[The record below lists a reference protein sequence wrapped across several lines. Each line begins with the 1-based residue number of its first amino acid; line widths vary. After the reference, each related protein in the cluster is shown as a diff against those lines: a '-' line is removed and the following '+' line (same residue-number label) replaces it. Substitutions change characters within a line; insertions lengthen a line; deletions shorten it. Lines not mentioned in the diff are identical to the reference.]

1 MKKLSAS
8 CKLKLRRAYRPP
20 DIGGVPMTHA
30 ALPRCM
36 AVEILWKKK
45 NVDSFSPLF

>member
-1 MKKLSAS
+1 MKKQSAS
-8 CKLKLRRAYRPP
+8 CKLKRP
-20 DIGGVPMTHA
+20 DVGGVPMTHA

-36 AVEILWKKK
+36 AVEILWKNK